1 MKSAAWKYLLAGF
14 LPLVVLLF
22 VPTRP
27 LLVLTFGQEIL
38 LRTAPVDPRDFFR
51 GDYVELDYDVAHL
64 PLSLLGGEAERGET
78 LYVALRPDAR
88 GVMEAVGISREKP
101 SAGSYLAGR
110 VVYLSAFGAP
120 SSSQVDLD
128 YGIGRFYIREGTGG
142 ELEDALRRG
151 GVLAVVRL
159 LAGRAVLKELRIESA
174 Q

>member
-1 MKSAAWKYLLAGF
+1 MKNAAWKYILAGF

-22 VPTRP
+22 APTRP
-27 LLVLTFGQEIL
+27 LLILALGQEIL

-78 LYVALRPDAR
+78 LYVSLRPDEH

-101 SAGSYLAGR
+101 STGSYLIGKVVSVYVAG
-110 VVYLSAFGAP
+110 GA
-120 SSSQVDLD
+120 SSSRIDFD
-128 YGIGRFYIREGTGG
+128 YGIGRFYLREGTGG
-142 ELEDALRRG
+142 ALEEALRRG
-151 GVLAVVRL
+151 EVLAAARL
-159 LAGRAVLKELRIESA
+159 LGGKAVLKELKIERT